1 MKRGRNREKKKWEK
15 REEKVG
21 KGQKG
26 QQRGK
31 RKFVS
36 TASTY
41 SYSRVS
47 DPENYFTDPDP
58 TQNKNPGSGSC
69 S

>member
-26 QQRGK
+26 QQGGK
-31 RKFVS
+31 SKFVS

-41 SYSRVS
+41 RVIRGTYL
-47 DPENYFTDPDP
+47 P
-58 TQNKNPGSGSC
+58 
-69 S
+69 